1 MSVFLINVTEI
12 PMETQLLQ
20 LLMKSAYPQ
29 TYHTLLDCR
38 QLGPSYW
45 NTRKQVNIT
54 LILEST
60 DFILKKKLLSLT
72 MNTFYSSRVLQNT
85 TFAPTYANLSTGYHE
100 IKLNDLIE
108 WNNSLDIR
116 QYFAENWKKILDD
129 CEILLI
135 RDFIKP
141 DDLLTVLNS

>member
-1 MSVFLINVTEI
+1 
-12 PMETQLLQ
+12 
-20 LLMKSAYPQ
+20 
-29 TYHTLLDCR
+29 
-38 QLGPSYW
+38 
-45 NTRKQVNIT
+45 
-54 LILEST
+54 
-60 DFILKKKLLSLT
+60 

-129 CEILLI
+129 GEILLI